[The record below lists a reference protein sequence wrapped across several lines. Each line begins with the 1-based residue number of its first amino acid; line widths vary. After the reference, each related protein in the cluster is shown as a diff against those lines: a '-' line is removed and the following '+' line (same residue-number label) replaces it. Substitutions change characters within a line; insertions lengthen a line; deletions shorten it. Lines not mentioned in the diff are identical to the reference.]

1 MRLIR
6 QKCFAGGDSAF
17 YTQCPDA
24 EWKRGNITT
33 KNGKN
38 LGDYNENWR
47 EIQPAFKH
55 AVGDVHAHE
64 MDDNE
69 YDKKPAFKKIKR
81 GGKSVYKI
89 GARFKYDPKKYGPV
103 GPGNRTSF
111 IVGASDKEK
120 VSDVYRDF
128 LKHIK
133 ALDDYGYTTD
143 KESIEAVKK
152 GLKEEIRHQAKK
164 ETMKKI
170 GTVGAIT
177 AGVAGAAYG
186 GKKLYDRY
194 KKDKA

>member
-1 MRLIR
+1 MV
-6 QKCFAGGDSAF
+6 D
-17 YTQCPDA
+17 
-24 EWKRGNITT
+24 E
-33 KNGKN
+33 
-38 LGDYNENWR
+38 
-47 EIQPAFKH
+47 
-55 AVGDVHAHE
+55 
-64 MDDNE
+64 E

-89 GARFKYDPKKYGPV
+89 GARFNYDPEKWSR
-103 GPGNRTSF
+103 PGIRGISSF

-164 ETMKKI
+164 AATMKAVKT
-170 GTVGAIT
+170 GAAIT

-186 GKKLYDRY
+186 GKKLYDHY
-194 KKDKA
+194 KKDE

>member
-6 QKCFAGGDSAF
+6 QKCFAGDSAF
-17 YTQCPDA
+17 FTQCPDA
-24 EWKRGNITT
+24 EWDRGNITT

-38 LGDYNENWR
+38 LGAYDENWR
-47 EIQPAFKH
+47 EIQPAFEH
-55 AVGDVHAHE
+55 AMGKFEDHE
-64 MDDNE
+64 LDGKEFENKPVI
-69 YDKKPAFKKIKR
+69 KKVKR
-81 GGKSVYKI
+81 GGKPVYRI
-89 GARFKYDPKKYGPV
+89 GARFNYDPKKYGPV

-143 KESIEAVKK
+143 KESIEEVKK
-152 GLKEEIRHQAKK
+152 NLKEEIRHQAKK
-164 ETMKKI
+164 AKMKKI
-170 GTVGAIT
+170 GTTAAIT

-186 GKKLYDRY
+186 GKKLYDHY
-194 KKDKA
+194 KKDKT

>member
-6 QKCFAGGDSAF
+6 QKCFAGDSAF
-17 YTQCPDA
+17 YTQSPD
-24 EWKRGNITT
+24 GVGPGDNITT
-33 KNGKN
+33 KNGKI
-38 LGDYNENWR
+38 LSDWR
-47 EIQPAFKH
+47 ESQPAWEH
-55 AVGDVHAHE
+55 AMGDFDAHE
-64 MDDNE
+64 LDDREFENKPVI
-69 YDKKPAFKKIKR
+69 KKVKR

-89 GARFKYDPKKYGPV
+89 GARFNYDPEKYGPV

-143 KESIEAVKK
+143 KESIEEVKK
-152 GLKEEIRHQAKK
+152 NLKKEIRHQAKK
-164 ETMKKI
+164 ATMKKI
-170 GTVGAIT
+170 GTGVAVT

-186 GKKLYDRY
+186 GKKLYDHY
-194 KKDKA
+194 KKDKT

>member
-6 QKCFAGGDSAF
+6 QKCFAGDSAF
-17 YTQCPDA
+17 YTQNPDA
-24 EWKRGNITT
+24 DRRGDITT

-55 AVGDVHAHE
+55 AVGELEDHE
-64 MDDNE
+64 LVENE
-69 YDKKPAFKKIKR
+69 FENKPAFKKIRR
-81 GGKSVYKI
+81 GGKSVYRI
-89 GARFKYDPKKYGPV
+89 GAHFNYDPKKYGPV

-143 KESIEAVKK
+143 KESIEGVKK
-152 GLKEEIRHQAKK
+152 SLKEEIRRQAKEAAIK
-164 ETMKKI
+164 KKI
-170 GTVGAIT
+170 GTAAVIT
-177 AGVAGAAYG
+177 AGVAGTAYG
-186 GKKLYDRY
+186 GKKLYDHY
-194 KKDKA
+194 KKDE

>member
-6 QKCFAGGDSAF
+6 QKCFAGDSTF
-17 YTQCPDA
+17 YTQSPDA
-24 EWKRGNITT
+24 EWSRGDITT

-38 LGDYNENWR
+38 LGIFEENWR
-47 EIQPAFKH
+47 EIQPAFEH
-55 AVGDVHAHE
+55 ALGNEKELVGE
-64 MDDNE
+64 FK
-69 YDKKPAFKKIKR
+69 DKPVFKKIKR

-89 GARFKYDPKKYGPV
+89 GARFNYDPKKYGPV

-164 ETMKKI
+164 AATMKAVKT
-170 GTVGAIT
+170 GAAIT

-186 GKKLYDRY
+186 GKKLHDHY
-194 KKDKA
+194 KKDET

>member
-6 QKCFAGGDSAF
+6 QKCFAGDSTF
-17 YTQCPDA
+17 YTQSPDA
-24 EWKRGNITT
+24 EWSRGDITT

-38 LGDYNENWR
+38 LGIFEENWR
-47 EIQPAFKH
+47 EIQPAFEH
-55 AVGDVHAHE
+55 ALGNEKELVGE
-64 MDDNE
+64 FK
-69 YDKKPAFKKIKR
+69 DKPVFKKIKR

-89 GARFKYDPKKYGPV
+89 GARFNYDPKKYGPV

-152 GLKEEIRHQAKK
+152 GLKEEIRRQAKK
-164 ETMKKI
+164 EMMKKI
-170 GTVGAIT
+170 GTASAIT
-177 AGVAGAAYG
+177 AGAAYG
-186 GKKLYDRY
+186 AKKLHDHY
-194 KKDKA
+194 KKDET